1 MPFTNSERY
10 IAGTK
15 AMLCTVC
22 VGYKTIKLRE
32 SFCSAGNYFMSSS
45 LWNSGVGKFTMFLS
59 KLLSYGIS

>member
-32 SFCSAGNYFMSSS
+32 SFCSAGEFFYVELNLEFR
-45 LWNSGVGKFTMFLS
+45 SGKVYDVFE
-59 KLLSYGIS
+59 